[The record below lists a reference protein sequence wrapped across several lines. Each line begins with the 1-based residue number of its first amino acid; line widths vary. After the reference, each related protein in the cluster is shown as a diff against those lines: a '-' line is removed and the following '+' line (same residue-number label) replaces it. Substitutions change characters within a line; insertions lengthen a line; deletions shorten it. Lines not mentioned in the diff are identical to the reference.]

1 MYSIVIPTLWKSP
14 RIHKLLSDLI
24 SCNNVGEIILIDN
37 NNKFF
42 ETYKSL
48 DKVKL
53 IQPEENLYVNPSWN
67 LGIKVSQ
74 NNCIALLNDDINFN
88 PDIFEAIN
96 EDILKQ
102 AGVIGMGQGN
112 YESKEFQDGPYL
124 QPWEPGINDGGWGC
138 FIMLHKT
145 YWVDIPDEI
154 KIWYGDNFIKDVNPA
169 PKSTLRNFP
178 VESEMSTTSD
188 EKVWDEVKNQDLKY
202 WLKVYNNKNEYR
214 KTTS

>member
-1 MYSIVIPTLWKSP
+1 MWRSEWIWISLN
-14 RIHKLLSDLI
+14 RIEK
-24 SCNNVGEIILIDN
+24 CREVGEIILIDN
-37 NNKFF
+37 SSEFF
-42 ETYKSL
+42 NYYESL

-53 IQPEENLYVNPSWN
+53 IQPPENLYVNPSWN
-67 LGIKVSQ
+67 LGVKLAK
-74 NNCIALLNDDINFN
+74 NDCIALLNDDINFSST
-88 PDIFEAIN
+88 IFETIN

-102 AGVIGMGQGN
+102 AGIIGMGQGN
-112 YESKEFQDGPYL
+112 YELKDIQNEPYL
-124 QPWEPGINDGGWGC
+124 QPWKPGINDGGWGC

-169 PKSTLRNFP
+169 SKSTLRNFS

-202 WLKVYNNKNEYR
+202 WLKVYNNRHEYR
-214 KTTS
+214 

>member
-1 MYSIVIPTLWKSP
+1 MFSIVIPTLWKSF
-14 RIHKLLSDLI
+14 RIHKLLSNLI
-24 SCNNVGEIILIDN
+24 ECDNVGEIILIDN
-37 NNKFF
+37 SSEFF
-42 ETYKSL
+42 NYYESL

-53 IQPEENLYVNPSWN
+53 IQPPENLYVNPSWN
-67 LGIKVSQ
+67 LGVKLAK
-74 NNCIALLNDDINFN
+74 NDCIALLNDDINFSST
-88 PDIFEAIN
+88 IFETIN

-102 AGVIGMGQGN
+102 AGIIGMGQGN
-112 YESKEFQDGPYL
+112 YELKDIQNEPYL
-124 QPWEPGINDGGWGC
+124 QPWKPGINDGGWGC

-169 PKSTLRNFP
+169 SKSTLRNFS

-202 WLKVYNNKNEYR
+202 WLKVYNNRHEYR
-214 KTTS
+214 